1 MGRKRLKMKAALTE
15 DRGDA
20 SGSAFK
26 LAALVPSATIVITQT
41 AHLGWHHQEFTRAFT
56 WSGTA

>member
-1 MGRKRLKMKAALTE
+1 MKAALTE

-26 LAALVPSATIVITQT
+26 LAALVPSATIIITQA